1 MSHPKPTYSPSH
13 DKITQQIRSTINAG
27 VRQMFGLQVNSATS
41 FFKAIDRDDS
51 GELDA
56 KEISNGLKRLG
67 ASISI
72 YQIKDWVNHLDVDQ
86 SGHID
91 AIEFITHIDECSV
104 EAANTALTMYKPVK
118 ANAKTRT
125 RSQDKPMASTSKS
138 AGDRLTKKLQ
148 KLLKTGKVMVRG
160 VRLRDAV
167 SLFNA
172 IDNDY
177 SGTLSKHEIR
187 EVFKGL
193 HLGVDEQAI
202 LHWMRDLDEDGS
214 GAVDAEEFLEKIL
227 QRKPTELELKNVKG
241 GAHMNSNG
249 TVRTDNLKKG
259 KGTGIKAQNESIT
272 KQILLSLESS
282 CKRSIFGHFV
292 TDTKSLFHALD
303 RDSSG
308 SVDKLEL
315 GKGLRRLGIHCSA
328 KQMNQWVNSLKL
340 NDEGKMFVDNGYI
353 CCNYLF
359 EKFRNFVVFFYK
371 IYFLRTEKH
380 KH

>member
-1 MSHPKPTYSPSH
+1 MSQHEPTYSPSH

-104 EAANTALTMYKPVK
+104 EVANTALTMYKPVK
-118 ANAKTRT
+118 ANATTRT

-148 KLLKTGKVMVRG
+148 KLLKKGKVMVRG

-177 SGTLSKHEIR
+177 SGTLCKQEIR

-193 HLGVDEQAI
+193 NLGVDEQAI

-214 GAVDAEEFLEKIL
+214 GAVDAEEFLEKIMH
-227 QRKPTELELKNVKG
+227 RKPTELELKNVKG

-249 TVRTDNLKKG
+249 TVRKDNLKKG
-259 KGTGIKAQNESIT
+259 KGTGTKAQNESIT

-292 TDTKSLFHALD
+292 TDTKTLFHALD

-315 GKGLRRLGIHCSA
+315 GKGLRRLGIHCSV

-340 NDEGKMFVDNGYI
+340 NDEGKMFVENG
-353 CCNYLF
+353 
-359 EKFRNFVVFFYK
+359 
-371 IYFLRTEKH
+371 IYVAITCLNI
-380 KH
+380 